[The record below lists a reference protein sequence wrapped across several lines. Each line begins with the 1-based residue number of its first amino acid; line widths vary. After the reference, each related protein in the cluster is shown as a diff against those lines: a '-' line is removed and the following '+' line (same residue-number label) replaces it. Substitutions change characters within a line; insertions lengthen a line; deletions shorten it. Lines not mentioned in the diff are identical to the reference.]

1 MDDNESETKMYWII
15 LIIVITAIMSA
26 LIYLFGKYILLPW
39 AVEYFR
45 SKVGILWT

>member
-1 MDDNESETKMYWII
+1 MEDENDTKMYWII

-26 LIYLFGKYILLPW
+26 IIYLFGKYILLPW

-45 SKVGILWT
+45 SKVGIL

>member
-1 MDDNESETKMYWII
+1 MDDNESETKMKMYWII

-45 SKVGILWT
+45 SKVGIL

>member
-1 MDDNESETKMYWII
+1 MENEDDTKMYWII

-26 LIYLFGKYILLPW
+26 IIYLFGKYILLPW

-45 SKVGILWT
+45 SKVGIL